1 MPHQKGETGAAAQTV
16 EDLRRENRFNAGKLM
31 LLMPW
36 GGDFKA
42 RHVRLLDCSAHGLG
56 VIDEIAMQPGEQ
68 FAVYLHLDQVTMVL
82 YTVRHCIK
90 LEAGGYKIGA
100 QLAGFLGAT
109 DEDADR
115 VLTSLLER
123 GLVGPNDGHTP

>member
-1 MPHQKGETGAAAQTV
+1 MPHQRGGAAGGAQTL
-16 EDLRRENRFNAGKLM
+16 EDLRRENRFSTGKLM

-56 VIDEIAMQPGEQ
+56 VLDEVPMEAGEQ

-82 YTVRHCIK
+82 YTVRHCVK
-90 LEAGGYKIGA
+90 VDGGYKIGA
-100 QLAGFLGAT
+100 QLAGFLGST
-109 DEDADR
+109 DDDADR

-123 GLVGPNDGHTP
+123 GLVGPNDGNHTP